1 MKALKLWLL
10 AIPLSLTACNATM
23 PDIMQTGADVA
34 GAAGY
39 NNQAQLVRGLKDT
52 LELSS
57 DRATGNLSETGG
69 YSNNPLYRIG
79 LPANLQPIAKSLR
92 QFGFGS
98 QLDKVESL
106 MNQGAEQ
113 AAGEAKTV
121 FITAVRNMTITDALG
136 IVRGS
141 DTAATE
147 YFRQQTEASLRQR
160 YLPIIQQNLQQ
171 VGFYNQ
177 YQQLLGTYKQLPI
190 ANKPDLD
197 LEQHVLNQSLNALFK
212 EVGVQEQLIRRDP
225 VARGSAIIGSVLGA
239 KNR

>member
-1 MKALKLWLL
+1 MKTLKCWLL
-10 AIPLSLTACNATM
+10 AIPFSLTACNATM
-23 PDIMQTGADVA
+23 PEIMQTGADVA
-34 GAAGY
+34 SAAGY
-39 NNQAQLVRGLKDT
+39 NNQAQLVRGLKET

-57 DRATGNLSETGG
+57 NRAATSLSEAGG
-69 YSNNPLYRIG
+69 YSNNPLYHIS
-79 LPANLQPIAKSLR
+79 LPANLQPIAKNLR

-98 QLDKVESL
+98 QLDQVESL

-113 AAGEAKTV
+113 AAVEAKAV
-121 FITAVRNMTITDALG
+121 FVTAVRNMTVTDALG

-141 DTAATE
+141 DTAATD

-177 YQQLLGTYKQLPI
+177 YQQLLTTYKQLPI

-212 EVGVQEQLIRRDP
+212 EVAVQERLIRKDP
-225 VARGSAIIGSVLGA
+225 VGQGSALIGKVFMGQ
-239 KNR
+239 

>member
-1 MKALKLWLL
+1 MRTLPVWFL

-23 PDIMQTGADVA
+23 PEIMQTGAAVA
-34 GAAGY
+34 SATGY
-39 NNQAQLVRGLKDT
+39 NNQAQLITGLKEA

-57 DRATGNLSETGG
+57 HRASGNLSEAGG
-69 YSNNPLYRIG
+69 YSNNPLYRIA
-79 LPANLQPIAKSLR
+79 LPENLQPIAKSLR

-113 AAGEAKTV
+113 AAVEAKEV
-121 FITAVRNMTITDALG
+121 FVAAVRNMTVTDALG

-141 DTAATE
+141 DTAATD
-147 YFRQQTEASLRQR
+147 YFRLQTEASLRQR

-177 YQQLLGTYKQLPI
+177 YQQLLSTYKQLPI

-197 LEQHVLNQSLNALFK
+197 LEQHVLNQSLNGLFK
-212 EVGVQEQLIRRDP
+212 EVAVQEQLIRKDP
-225 VARGSAIIGSVLGA
+225 IGQGSALIGKVFSA
-239 KNR
+239 Q